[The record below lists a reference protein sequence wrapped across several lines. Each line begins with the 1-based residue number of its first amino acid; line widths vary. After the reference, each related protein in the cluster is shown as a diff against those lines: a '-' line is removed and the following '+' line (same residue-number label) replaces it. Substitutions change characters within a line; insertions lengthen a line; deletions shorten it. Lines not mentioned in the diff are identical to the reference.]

1 VRWALLVARCAGVA
15 QWHLAAGIV
24 TAVLAVFG
32 CVCVPALRS
41 DWNLVLFV
49 LIAFPV
55 AVLIACVVILHA
67 VVQGLLG
74 AASELADVEGVPVP
88 ITGLVQR

>member
-1 VRWALLVARCAGVA
+1 
-15 QWHLAAGIV
+15 
-24 TAVLAVFG
+24 
-32 CVCVPALRS
+32 VCVPALRS

-55 AVLIACVVILHA
+55 AVLIACVVILDA

-74 AASELADVEGVPVP
+74 AAPELADVEGVPVP

>member
-1 VRWALLVARCAGVA
+1 VRWALLVARVPALRRGT
-15 QWHLAAGIV
+15 LATAFV

-55 AVLIACVVILHA
+55 AVLIACVVILPA

-74 AASELADVEGVPVP
+74 AAFELADVEGVPVP

>member
-15 QWHLAAGIV
+15 PWHLAAAFV

-32 CVCVPALRS
+32 CVCVPARS

>member
-15 QWHLAAGIV
+15 PWHLAAAFV

-32 CVCVPALRS
+32 CVCVPARS

-55 AVLIACVVILHA
+55 AVLIACVVILD
-67 VVQGLLG
+67 
-74 AASELADVEGVPVP
+74 ASSKDCCGWWRSSSACSGDRRP
-88 ITGLVQR
+88 T